1 MDVLIAEFGKKGI
14 LVLLDLH
21 SFRPDSSSSDGFWYS
36 STYNEAT
43 VIQMWN
49 KLIQRYKNTWNVFA
63 IDVKNE
69 PFSSTW
75 NTGNLATD
83 FNKAAERIGEVI
95 IKDTNWLV
103 FVEGLT
109 CQSGCFWGENLQGV

>member
-21 SFRPDSSSSDGFWYS
+21 SFRPDSSSSDGYWYS

-43 VIQMWN
+43 VIQMWT

-63 IDVKNE
+63 IDVKN
-69 PFSSTW
+69 
-75 NTGNLATD
+75 
-83 FNKAAERIGEVI
+83 
-95 IKDTNWLV
+95 
-103 FVEGLT
+103 
-109 CQSGCFWGENLQGV
+109 